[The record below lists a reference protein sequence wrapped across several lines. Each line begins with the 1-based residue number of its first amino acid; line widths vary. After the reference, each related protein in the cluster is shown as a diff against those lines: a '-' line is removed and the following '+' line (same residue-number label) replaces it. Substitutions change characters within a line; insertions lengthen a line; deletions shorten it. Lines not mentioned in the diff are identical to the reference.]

1 MVDVWMS
8 FRNEFQCGPAD
19 LQYHMNVI
27 HSKCIWKRPTGLFQY
42 IRYVLLKICITY
54 HADFES
60 VKKIKGQSGNQVDDE
75 PGGHVMDADLSCVE
89 DHLARLAHVCGAET
103 EHYVWR
109 SDKQSRRLRKIHH
122 QHNFDEWQCVH
133 SGIYNSKNASLPEIY

>member
-1 MVDVWMS
+1 MHLKASHGLV
-8 FRNEFQCGPAD
+8 P
-19 LQYHMNVI
+19 I
-27 HSKCIWKRPTGLFQY
+27 HSLCTF
-42 IRYVLLKICITY
+42 KICITY

-109 SDKQSRRLRKIHH
+109 SDKHSRRLRKIPH
-122 QHNFDEWQCVH
+122 QHNFDE
-133 SGIYNSKNASLPEIY
+133 